1 MSSEALPEPSVTPD
15 RESGIELRGAGPA
28 SERPSAPPD
37 SVDRSNVQAT
47 FMRLGLALA
56 RVRNELAS
64 TPSPERRQA
73 LFTAAATVLDAMEQ
87 VQELA
92 SRVMTDLM
100 LTLAVEPGI
109 DLAKTSK
116 ALGKS
121 VTAMKSGIGKQRAT
135 LRTLQ
140 PVKPAP
146 AHALKVHL
154 KRA

>member
-1 MSSEALPEPSVTPD
+1 MSHDALPELPATPD
-15 RESGIELRGAGPA
+15 RESGIELRIGAA
-28 SERPSAPPD
+28 SSDSERPSAPPD
-37 SVDRSNVQAT
+37 SVDRSNLQAT

-64 TPSPERRQA
+64 APSPERRQA
-73 LFTAAATVLDAMEQ
+73 LFTAASTVLDAMEQ

-100 LTLAVEPGI
+100 MTLAVEPGI

-121 VTAMKSGIGKQRAT
+121 VTAMKSGIGKQRAA
-135 LRTLQ
+135 LKTLQ
-140 PVKPAP
+140 PEGRAP
-146 AHALKVHL
+146 ARHL
-154 KRA
+154 RRA